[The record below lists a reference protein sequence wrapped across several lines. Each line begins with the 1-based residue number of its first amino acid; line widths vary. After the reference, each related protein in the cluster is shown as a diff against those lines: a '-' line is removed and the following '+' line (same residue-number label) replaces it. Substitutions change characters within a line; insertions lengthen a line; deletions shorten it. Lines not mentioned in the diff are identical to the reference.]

1 MGGNRIMAGRKP
13 SRAER
18 KKATEAAVVKTAAVE
33 KKAGEAVKD
42 TAETVKETAGEKAAA
57 VKEAVEVKAEET
69 VETVKETV
77 KEAAETV
84 KDTAKEAVAAAKK
97 TAGTAKRSVGRPK
110 KDPADKAVKEKA
122 QEKVQEV
129 FLQYSD
135 DFGQK
140 EANLD
145 EVVARVK
152 AAWVADGHRESSIK
166 SLQVYVKPQEYKA
179 YYVIN
184 GKVNGDVDLF

>member
-33 KKAGEAVKD
+33 KKAED
-42 TAETVKETAGEKAAA
+42 TVKETAGEKAAA

-84 KDTAKEAVAAAKK
+84 KETAKEAVEAAKK

-110 KDPADKAVKEKA
+110 KNPADKAVKEKV